1 MENTALD
8 YEKLISLLKEG
19 DQKAFSTLYAHYSP
33 QLLAKLHYLLS
44 EEEQALEIHQHA
56 FIKLWDYK
64 EKIKVEDG
72 MWPLLQRIARNLV
85 VDYYRSSASQEAV
98 KKALLLQA
106 TLYYELE
113 EENEEVEALSEALH
127 KAINLLPEKRR
138 EIFLLCK
145 LQGKSYEEV
154 AQLKGVSLGT
164 VKDHMAKAMRFLRQE
179 LGQSMYSLL
188 ITLLTSIF
196 S

>member
-1 MENTALD
+1 
-8 YEKLISLLKEG
+8 
-19 DQKAFSTLYAHYSP
+19 
-33 QLLAKLHYLLS
+33 
-44 EEEQALEIHQHA
+44 
-56 FIKLWDYK
+56 
-64 EKIKVEDG
+64 

-113 EENEEVEALSEALH
+113 EEKRRSGGPGEALH